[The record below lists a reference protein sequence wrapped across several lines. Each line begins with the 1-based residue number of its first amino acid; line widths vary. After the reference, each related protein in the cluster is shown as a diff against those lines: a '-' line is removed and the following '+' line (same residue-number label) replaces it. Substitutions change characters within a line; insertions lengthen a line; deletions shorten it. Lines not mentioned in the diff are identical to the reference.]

1 MNCSSIISTVPWPGS
16 ARNCPRQSRLIAL
29 VPGCVKISSRS
40 DCLPRRRD
48 LFTDLSVVFMDTTS
62 LYFEG
67 EGGAELGERG
77 HSKDYRRT

>member
-1 MNCSSIISTVPWPGS
+1 MAWLGEELPAAEQTNRT
-16 ARNCPRQSRLIAL
+16 L
-29 VPGCVKISSRS
+29 VPGCVKDLIEER
-40 DCLPRRRD
+40 LFARRRD

-77 HSKDYRRT
+77 HSKDYRPH

>member
-1 MNCSSIISTVPWPGS
+1 MAWLGEERHNGERSC
-16 ARNCPRQSRLIAL
+16 LIARWCL
-29 VPGCVKISSRS
+29 VASKISWWS

-48 LFTDLSVVFMDTTS
+48 LFTDLSVVFMDATS

-77 HSKDYRRT
+77 HSKDYRRTWSR